1 MLNIYP
7 KCILDKL
14 RPQYNV
20 PDHFLIVG
28 AGPFDI
34 TETTA
39 NHLNIAEVESISYFL
54 PHTER
59 LATEPLV
66 KM

>member
-1 MLNIYP
+1 MPNIYS
-7 KCILDKL
+7 KRVLDKL
-14 RPQYNV
+14 SPQYNI
-20 PDHFLIVG
+20 PYHFLIVG

-34 TETTA
+34 TEATA
-39 NHLNIAEVESISYFL
+39 NHFNITEVESISYFL

>member
-1 MLNIYP
+1 MPNIYP
-7 KCILDKL
+7 KSILDKL

-20 PDHFLIVG
+20 PYHFLIVG
-28 AGPFDI
+28 ARPFDI
-34 TETTA
+34 TEATT
-39 NHLNIAEVESISYFL
+39 NHLNITEVESISYFL

>member
-1 MLNIYP
+1 MPNIYS
-7 KCILDKL
+7 KRVLDKL
-14 RPQYNV
+14 RPQYNI

-28 AGPFDI
+28 AGPFDV
-34 TETTA
+34 TEATA
-39 NHLNIAEVESISYFL
+39 NHLNITEVESISNFL
-54 PHTER
+54 PHTES

>member
-1 MLNIYP
+1 MPNIYP
-7 KCILDKL
+7 KRVLDKL

-20 PDHFLIVG
+20 PYHFLIIG
-28 AGPFDI
+28 AGPLDI

-54 PHTER
+54 PHTES